1 MTEIQLIYVDKLKL
15 KFFGLV
21 SSSRTNVVTTYN
33 PLASRMKNTSKTRIA
48 PHVHIY
54 TFYEF
59 PFYFLSFHKIIQTI
73 FVTLLCHTC
82 AMFHRVTLFS
92 LIRIKTCNF
101 AFRLIVIAY
110 ALRII
115 KPLQAL
121 NLT

>member
-59 PFYFLSFHKIIQTI
+59 PFYFLLFHKIIQTI
-73 FVTLLCHTC
+73 FVTLLRHTC
-82 AMFHRVTLFS
+82 ATCHRVTLFS
-92 LIRIKTCNF
+92 QST
-101 AFRLIVIAY
+101 FRLIVIAY

-121 NLT
+121 NLA